1 MEKEHKSKHKTHKVK
16 VRPHVQETHTEKV
29 IVKKPAVIPAPS
41 ETLSVKKEIRPPKV
55 PDNTLGKFPKEK
67 KVKTNVKLP
76 INIFIVGL
84 FCLSFA
90 IGGIFAKIVPSVIE
104 SFNKN
109 REQASNEV
117 VPEATPSQT
126 PNENIPEETARVLK
140 TQPPVISAR
149 AYGIYELKDGDYRE
163 VTSKNPQTILPMAS
177 VTKVMTAIIAL
188 EEYDLDK
195 PVAIPAKCVGL
206 NGSSV
211 GFRANDVFTLQ
222 DLLYGLLVKSGA
234 DAACAI
240 ANIDNEAD
248 FIVKMNE
255 HAQAMGMEQTKFTN
269 AIGFDNSDAH
279 VSDINDLKILVT
291 HALKYSTFRKIVGTG
306 EYTLVSKSSG
316 APYRIRNTNELLFS
330 IPGTV
335 GIKTG
340 YTDSAGECL
349 TYLYQNKDQEILIV
363 ILGSADR
370 FGDTSKLLEWAKTE
384 LKEMNEPDLTP
395 STI

>member
-1 MEKEHKSKHKTHKVK
+1 MEKEHKSKHKTHKVR
-16 VRPHVQETHTEKV
+16 VRPPVEETQTEKV
-29 IVKKPAVIPAPS
+29 LVKKTIETQVPS
-41 ETLSVKKEIRPPKV
+41 ETLIVKKDIKS
-55 PDNTLGKFPKEK
+55 DNLGKFPKEK

-76 INIFIVGL
+76 INIFIVLL

-90 IGGIFAKIVPSVIE
+90 IGGIFAKVIPSVRDSLNRSRTETTDE
-104 SFNKN
+104 SV
-109 REQASNEV
+109 A
-117 VPEATPSQT
+117 EATPSQT
-126 PNENIPEETARVLK
+126 PNENSLQDTPRVLK
-140 TQPPVISAR
+140 TQPPQISAR
-149 AYGIYELKDGDYRE
+149 AYGIYELENGEYKE

-195 PVAIPAKCVGL
+195 PVAIPAKCVGI

-248 FIVKMNE
+248 FIAKMNN
-255 HAQAMGMEQTKFTN
+255 HAIEMGMTQTKFTN

-291 HALKYSTFRKIVGTG
+291 QALKYSTFRKIVGTG
-306 EYTLVSKSSG
+306 EYTLISKSRG

-349 TYLYQNKDQEILIV
+349 TYLYQNKNQEILIV

-384 LKEMNEPDLTP
+384 LSETNDPALTP